1 MKKLFLVFSFYLLVS
16 IGCSSAQELRVR
28 APQSVALGQR
38 FEVRYEVNE
47 RCKDFRGPS
56 FKGLSVLSGPNT
68 SMQTGMTVINGQVSH
83 SVTSGFTYI
92 IQADVEGAF
101 EVGPASCTV
110 DGKRITCSGFT
121 IRVEKGRQPAAA
133 QSQGQAQRSQP
144 QRGNAAQPA
153 TSGNID
159 ASSLFASASIS
170 KSNPYQGEQVILTY
184 KIYTQVSLSQ
194 YQIDKLPGNK
204 GFWSEDLTR
213 DGNVKTYE
221 ETVDGRRYMVAEIR
235 RGALFAQENGKLTI
249 QPLDLDVL
257 ALVQRPR
264 QRTGTLWDLFDD
276 PFFNPTQA
284 VEKHLRTNS
293 LNIDV
298 KPLPQAPDGFTGA
311 VGSFEVKGDADTREV
326 RANEAITYRLTVS
339 GSGNLMLIDAP
350 QVRFPQVFEVYD
362 PQVSDKLSRTSGG
375 VSGSRTFEWVLIPRT
390 QGNYEIPAVDFH
402 FFDPASGRYVTR
414 TVPAIP
420 VRVNRGD
427 PNAMKNVTSNK
438 SDIQLLNSDINY
450 IQTRPSK
457 LTRKE
462 DRGRMPLWFPI
473 AAFVFCLLA
482 GGANFLLRRRQ
493 AKQQDVAGM
502 RQGRA
507 LKQARKRLK
516 KAAALLHSGNENQ
529 FYEEVYRAL
538 WGCLADKYNI
548 PLADLSSD
556 TVRQILSDR
565 QIPEEQSA
573 RIMETLQALDM
584 ARFAPGN
591 ASDKMQTIYDQA
603 LETIA
608 FLG

>member
-1 MKKLFLVFSFYLLVS
+1 M
-16 IGCSSAQELRVR
+16 GCVSAQELRVR
-28 APQSVALGQR
+28 APQTVGLGQR
-38 FEVRYEVNE
+38 FEVRYEIND
-47 RCKDFRGPS
+47 RCRDFRGPT
-56 FKGLSVLSGPNT
+56 FKGLSVLSGPNS

-92 IQADVEGAF
+92 IQADVEGTF
-101 EVGPASCTV
+101 EIGGASCTV
-110 DGKRITCSGFT
+110 EGKKITCPGFT
-121 IRVEKGRQPAAA
+121 IKVDKSNQSARNQGQQGGGRQGGY
-133 QSQGQAQRSQP
+133 QQ
-144 QRGNAAQPA
+144 GNAAQPA
-153 TSGNID
+153 QSGNID
-159 ASSLFASASIS
+159 SKALFARASIS

-204 GFWSEDLTR
+204 GFWSEDLTKSGDVR
-213 DGNVKTYE
+213 QYE

-235 RGALFAQENGKLTI
+235 RGALFAQESGKLTI

-257 ALVQRPR
+257 ALVQRQR

-293 LNIDV
+293 ITVNV
-298 KPLPQAPDGFTGA
+298 KPLPSTSGDYTGA
-311 VGSFEVKGDADTREV
+311 VGSFDVKGSVDTREV

-339 GSGNLMLIDAP
+339 GTGNLMLINAP
-350 QVRFPQVFEVYD
+350 QIKFPQVFEVYD
-362 PQVSDKLSRTSGG
+362 PQVSDNLNRTSNG

-390 QGNYEIPAVDFH
+390 QGNYEIPAVDFQ
-402 FFDPASGRYVTR
+402 FFDPNTGHYVTKS
-414 TVPAIP
+414 VEAVP

-438 SDIQLLNSDINY
+438 SDLQLLNSDINY
-450 IQTRPSK
+450 IQTRPSP
-457 LTRKE
+457 L
-462 DRGRMPLWFPI
+462 MPKQESYSLPVWF
-473 AAFVFCLLA
+473 FVSLFVLILLA
-482 GGANFLLRRRQ
+482 LGVFFFLRRRQ
-493 AKQQDVAGM
+493 ARLQDVAGM
-502 RQGRA
+502 RLSRA
-507 LKQARKRLK
+507 VKQARKRLK
-516 KAAALLHSGNENQ
+516 KAAALLRTGEENA

-556 TVRQILSDR
+556 SVRQTLADR
-565 QIPEEQSA
+565 HIPEEQLS

-591 ASDKMQTIYDQA
+591 AADKMQTIYDQA
-603 LETIA
+603 LDTIA
-608 FLG
+608 FLN